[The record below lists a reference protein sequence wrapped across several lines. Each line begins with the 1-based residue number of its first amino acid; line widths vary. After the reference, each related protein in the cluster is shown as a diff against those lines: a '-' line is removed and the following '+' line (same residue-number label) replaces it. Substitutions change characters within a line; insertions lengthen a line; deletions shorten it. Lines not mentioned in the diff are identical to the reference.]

1 MRAYLS
7 ISRHKQVACL
17 FLRSREWEEY
27 AGFESGSAE
36 VVNVKTGVD
45 SVSKQVETGKVLPLL
60 LGSIQTAAKRRYVA
74 GNGAYIRFHANTDR
88 PPQMITG
95 STMKSAA
102 GKTQCVLNSQPGLE
116 LALQYRASIRYTPG
130 RVREVR

>member
-1 MRAYLS
+1 M
-7 ISRHKQVACL
+7 
-17 FLRSREWEEY
+17 EEY

-45 SVSKQVETGKVLPLL
+45 SVSKQVKTGVALPVL
-60 LGSIQTAAKRRYVA
+60 LGGILQAFKRRYVA
-74 GNGAYIRFHANTDR
+74 GNGAYICLHANTDR

-102 GKTQCVLNSQPGLE
+102 GKTQCVLKSQPGVNWLC
-116 LALQYRASIRYTPG
+116 SIA
-130 RVREVR
+130 